1 MSIVPDEKDK
11 DMARNKIIAASLTAA
26 LLAWGGAAM
35 ASSDR
40 PRTESVQSTTG
51 STVYSVEDAGTVTV
65 AFDGTALNLVD
76 SAAAAGWTVSVDS
89 VLATEIE
96 VDFVSSD
103 RHLRFNAEIE
113 DGAVRVRVEDRTK
126 DGIASE
132 DSSDSSDDSDDSS
145 DGSSEIEDR
154 SGSNSGSDSSNDDSD
169 DDSDDDSSDDDSD
182 DNGGSG
188 SDDNSGSGSHDDRTE
203 SLSSLLAG
211 VQTIAVP
218 SLGSVT
224 VDVQAPNVTFVSA
237 AGVGGW
243 TATLDENE
251 PGEVKV
257 LFSKDGVQMEAKIE
271 IEDGSLRLRVETEH

>member
-1 MSIVPDEKDK
+1 MSTVPDEKDK
-11 DMARNKIIAASLTAA
+11 DMARNKIIAASVTAA
-26 LLAWGGAAM
+26 LLAWGGVAM

-40 PRTESVQSTTG
+40 PRTESVQSATG

-65 AFDGTALNLVD
+65 AFDGTALTLVD
-76 SAAAAGWTVSVDS
+76 KAAAAGWTVSVDS

-96 VDFVSSD
+96 VDFVSAD

-113 DGAVRVRVEDRTK
+113 DGAVRVRVEDRTEN
-126 DGIASE
+126 GVAS
-132 DSSDSSDDSDDSS
+132 DDSSDDSVDSSDDSS
-145 DGSSEIEDR
+145 DREDR
-154 SGSNSGSDSSNDDSD
+154 SGSNSGSSSSNDDSD
-169 DDSDDDSSDDDSD
+169 DDSDDDNSDDSVDDSD
-182 DNGGSG
+182 DD
-188 SDDNSGSGSHDDRTE
+188 SDDNSGSGSNDDRTE
-203 SLSSLLAG
+203 SFTSLLAG

-218 SLGSVT
+218 GLGSVT

-237 AGVGGW
+237 AGAGGW

-257 LFSKDGVQMEAKIE
+257 LFSKDGAQMEAKIE